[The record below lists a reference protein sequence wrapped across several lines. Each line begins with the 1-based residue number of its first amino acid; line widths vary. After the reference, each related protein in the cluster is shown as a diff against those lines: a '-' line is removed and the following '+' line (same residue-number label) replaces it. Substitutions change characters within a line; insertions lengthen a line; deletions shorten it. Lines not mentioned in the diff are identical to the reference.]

1 MESKGK
7 NTEWAYF
14 PNLWFPELSYE
25 ALNHQK
31 RNFKANESQLLR
43 NNAEKPTHETCSKKK
58 IHISEK
64 DLVFIMS
71 LNDFTNNYWWK
82 SEIVCKYL

>member
-1 MESKGK
+1 M
-7 NTEWAYF
+7 
-14 PNLWFPELSYE
+14 
-25 ALNHQK
+25 
-31 RNFKANESQLLR
+31 R

-71 LNDFTNNYWWK
+71 LNDFTNNY
-82 SEIVCKYL
+82 